1 MTYVNSVIYFLLTY
15 SHQIKISNMV
25 TSGVSLKSL
34 TEGIKIW
41 HPGRKSNTRETMQT
55 ITSKVMV
62 CLTSNKPLF
71 RRLLDSLLAKT
82 GTVPNKILLRLPHK
96 SAWCL
101 ALSETPVTSIFT
113 CLQVEQHLPS
123 HCGRTTWWCVESVQE
138 AYHLI
143 SWKKKINIY
152 IAQSPC
158 EYDQMCVTNKY
169 DTN

>member
-15 SHQIKISNMV
+15 SHQLKISNMV

-82 GTVPNKILLRLPHK
+82 GTVPNKILLRLPCK

-101 ALSETPVTSIFT
+101 VLSETPVYFYLSPGWTAST
-113 CLQVEQHLPS
+113 KSLWENNMMV
-123 HCGRTTWWCVESVQE
+123 CGVCPGG
-138 AYHLI
+138 I
-143 SWKKKINIY
+143 SSNKLEKKKLTFILHKFHVNMIKH
-152 IAQSPC
+152 I
-158 EYDQMCVTNKY
+158 TNKY